1 MSIIFTI
8 TGAASHYASLVIWF
22 GFFNIST
29 IGSEIL
35 PSILIMAVHFY
46 NSEWNINSLFQET
59 WSKELAVQTSEQ
71 IIQANPNS
79 IRIVV
84 SKKRNNEKVIEQL
97 YENEEFNK
105 LDLDVWIK
113 LKNSTL
119 RETLDKEVLMIEEK
133 KEFERDK
140 NI

>member
-1 MSIIFTI
+1 
-8 TGAASHYASLVIWF
+8 
-22 GFFNIST
+22 
-29 IGSEIL
+29 
-35 PSILIMAVHFY
+35 MAVHFY